1 MKMKKRKGRITSRRE
16 LHHLKK
22 IQKVKKV
29 TTALGTSLMVGTVG
43 LLMGNKDKVQADTT
57 VHVDKTNEAS
67 SSTSKVAQSSSQSST
82 QSSSVAAGSRVT
94 REVVYSSSSSSS
106 LNIEKNASS
115 QSENSSQSSSNVKS
129 SSASSVSNASS
140 LQNHE
145 PNKTVESSSTA
156 SSGASSSSSKSESSS
171 SQASV
176 KPEKQN
182 LAVQTGPSE
191 QDLQKQWAA
200 KISSYPENVQSFLN
214 TIGPVAQQVAQ
225 ENGIYASVMIAQA
238 ALESGW
244 GNSALSTQGH
254 NLFGVK
260 WNGTGN
266 YVTMPTQEYYGGQW
280 HTINA
285 KFQSYNSY
293 YDSLTGYAQLI
304 KNNFPNST
312 RANAATPQ
320 IAAANLKYG
329 VYGSYATDPNY
340 ANSLDRMIS
349 DYGLTRYDVYTG
361 TSSTNQN
368 QQNSNAANS
377 NQHESQIS
385 AGNGNQIPDTYTVK
399 AGDSLWGI
407 SQTYGTTVN
416 NLKQINNLSSNV
428 IYVGQVLKLK
438 QQSNSTSNQAPQ
450 STVDTYTVQSGDTL
464 WGIANTHDTTVN
476 NLKQINDLTSDTIYV
491 GQVLKLKQQ
500 SNSTSNQ
507 APQSTADTY
516 TVQSG
521 DTLWGIANTHDTT
534 VNDLK
539 QINDLTSDTIY
550 VGQVLKLKQQTNSTS
565 NQAPQSTIDTYTV
578 QSGDTLWRIAN
589 THDTTVNNLKQI
601 NDLTSDTIY
610 VGQVLKLK
618 QQSTT
623 QPESSQSSQSNSS
636 DFYTVKAGDSLWKIA
651 MGNDL
656 TVSHLKQMNNLTT
669 NTIYV
674 GQQLRIKEG
683 QANSQASQ
691 SNSQTNQSSQNA
703 GTYTVKA
710 GDTLWG
716 IANDHDTTVNALK
729 QNNHLNSDTIYVGQV
744 LSLGQATSTG
754 SHSQS
759 SASAQSSSST
769 NGTYT
774 VKAGDTLWSI
784 ANANDMTVAQLKQK
798 NDLSNDTIYV
808 GQTLN
813 VSSSKSASA
822 TSTASATYTVN
833 SGDSLWQIASANGT
847 TVNQLKALNNLSSD
861 LIYAGQQLKFR

>member
-1 MKMKKRKGRITSRRE
+1 MKKRKGRITSRRE

-67 SSTSKVAQSSSQSST
+67 SSTSKVTQSSSQSST
-82 QSSSVAAGSRVT
+82 LSSVQSSSVAAGLRVT

-129 SSASSVSNASS
+129 SSASSASVTNASS

-156 SSGASSSSSKSESSS
+156 SSVAGSSSSKSESSG
-171 SQASV
+171 SQSSV

-200 KISSYPENVQSFLN
+200 EISSYPENVQSFLN

-349 DYGLTRYDVYTG
+349 DYELTRYDVYTG

-438 QQSNSTSNQAPQ
+438 QQSNSTSNQTPQ
-450 STVDTYTVQSGDTL
+450 STTDTYTVQSGDTL

-500 SNSTSNQ
+500 S
-507 APQSTADTY
+507 
-516 TVQSG
+516 
-521 DTLWGIANTHDTT
+521 
-534 VNDLK
+534 
-539 QINDLTSDTIY
+539 
-550 VGQVLKLKQQTNSTS
+550 
-565 NQAPQSTIDTYTV
+565 
-578 QSGDTLWRIAN
+578 
-589 THDTTVNNLKQI
+589 
-601 NDLTSDTIY
+601 
-610 VGQVLKLK
+610 
-618 QQSTT
+618 TT
-623 QPESSQSSQSNSS
+623 QQESSQPSQSNSS

-674 GQQLRIKEG
+674 GQQLRIKEE
-683 QANSQASQ
+683 QTNSQASQ

-729 QNNHLNSDTIYVGQV
+729 QNNHLSSDTIYVGQV
-744 LSLGQATSTG
+744 LSLGQTASTG

-759 SASAQSSSST
+759 TASTQSSTSD
-769 NGTYT
+769 GTYT
-774 VKAGDTLWSI
+774 VKSGDTLWSI

-813 VSSSKSASA
+813 VSSTKSASA
-822 TSTASATYTVN
+822 TSTASATYTVK

-861 LIYAGQQLKFR
+861 LIYAGQQLKLR

>member
-1 MKMKKRKGRITSRRE
+1 MKMKKRKSRITSRRE

-82 QSSSVAAGSRVT
+82 SSSVQSSSVAAGLRVT

-129 SSASSVSNASS
+129 SSASSASVTNASS

-156 SSGASSSSSKSESSS
+156 SSVAGSSSSKSESSG
-171 SQASV
+171 SQSSV

-200 KISSYPENVQSFLN
+200 EISSYPENVQSFLN

-349 DYGLTRYDVYTG
+349 DYELTRYDVYTG

-438 QQSNSTSNQAPQ
+438 QQSNSTSNQTPQ
-450 STVDTYTVQSGDTL
+450 STTDTYTVQSGDTL

-491 GQVLKLKQQ
+491 GQVLKLKQ
-500 SNSTSNQ
+500 
-507 APQSTADTY
+507 
-516 TVQSG
+516 
-521 DTLWGIANTHDTT
+521 
-534 VNDLK
+534 
-539 QINDLTSDTIY
+539 
-550 VGQVLKLKQQTNSTS
+550 
-565 NQAPQSTIDTYTV
+565 
-578 QSGDTLWRIAN
+578 R
-589 THDTTVNNLKQI
+589 
-601 NDLTSDTIY
+601 
-610 VGQVLKLK
+610 
-618 QQSTT
+618 STT
-623 QPESSQSSQSNSS
+623 QQESSQPSQSNSS

-683 QANSQASQ
+683 QTNSQASQ

-729 QNNHLNSDTIYVGQV
+729 QNNHLSSDTIYVGQV
-744 LSLGQATSTG
+744 LSLGQTASTG

-759 SASAQSSSST
+759 TASTQSSTSD
-769 NGTYT
+769 GTYT
-774 VKAGDTLWSI
+774 VKSGDTLWSI

-813 VSSSKSASA
+813 VSSTKSASA
-822 TSTASATYTVN
+822 TSTASTMYTVK

-861 LIYAGQQLKFR
+861 LIYAGQQLKLR

>member
-1 MKMKKRKGRITSRRE
+1 MKKRKGRITSRRE
-16 LHHLKK
+16 LYHLKK
-22 IQKVKKV
+22 IQKVKKA

-43 LLMGNKDKVQADTT
+43 LLMGNRDKVQADTT
-57 VHVDKTNEAS
+57 VHVDKTNETS
-67 SSTSKVAQSSSQSST
+67 SSTSKVAQSSSQSATSSSV

-106 LNIEKNASS
+106 LNIAKNASS
-115 QSENSSQSSSNVKS
+115 QSESSGQSSSNVKS

-145 PNKTVESSSTA
+145 PGKTAESSSTA
-156 SSGASSSSSKSESSS
+156 SSVASSSSSKSESSS
-171 SQASV
+171 SQSSV

-200 KISSYPENVQSFLN
+200 EISSYPENVQSFLN

-244 GNSALSTQGH
+244 GNSALSTEGH

-320 IAAANLKYG
+320 IAAANLKNG

-450 STVDTYTVQSGDTL
+450 ST
-464 WGIANTHDTTVN
+464 
-476 NLKQINDLTSDTIYV
+476 
-491 GQVLKLKQQ
+491 
-500 SNSTSNQ
+500 
-507 APQSTADTY
+507 ADTY

-521 DTLWGIANTHDTT
+521 DTLWE
-534 VNDLK
+534 
-539 QINDLTSDTIY
+539 
-550 VGQVLKLKQQTNSTS
+550 
-565 NQAPQSTIDTYTV
+565 
-578 QSGDTLWRIAN
+578 IAN

-623 QPESSQSSQSNSS
+623 QQGSSQPSQSNSS

-656 TVSHLKQMNNLTT
+656 TVDHLKQMNNLTT

-683 QANSQASQ
+683 QTNSQPSQ

-744 LSLGQATSTG
+744 LSLGQATSTS

-759 SASAQSSSST
+759 SASAQSSSPT
-769 NGTYT
+769 NGTYM

-813 VSSSKSASA
+813 VSSAKSAST
-822 TSTASATYTVN
+822 TSTASATYTVK
-833 SGDSLWQIASANGT
+833 SGDSLWKIASANGT

-861 LIYAGQQLKFR
+861 LIYAGQQLKLR

>member
-16 LHHLKK
+16 LYHLKK
-22 IQKVKKV
+22 IQKVKKA

-57 VHVDKTNEAS
+57 VHVDKTNETS
-67 SSTSKVAQSSSQSST
+67 SSTSKVAQSSSQSATS
-82 QSSSVAAGSRVT
+82 SSVPSSVAAGSRVT
-94 REVVYSSSSSSS
+94 REVVYLSSSSSS

-115 QSENSSQSSSNVKS
+115 QSESSSQSSSNVKS
-129 SSASSVSNASS
+129 SSASSASVSNASS

-145 PNKTVESSSTA
+145 PGKTAESSSTA
-156 SSGASSSSSKSESSS
+156 SSVAGSSSSKVESSG
-171 SQASV
+171 SQSSV
-176 KPEKQN
+176 KSEKQN

-200 KISSYPENVQSFLN
+200 EISSYPENVQSFLN

-244 GNSALSTQGH
+244 GNSTLSTQGH

-450 STVDTYTVQSGDTL
+450 STADTYTVQSGDTL

-500 SNSTSNQ
+500 S
-507 APQSTADTY
+507 
-516 TVQSG
+516 
-521 DTLWGIANTHDTT
+521 
-534 VNDLK
+534 
-539 QINDLTSDTIY
+539 
-550 VGQVLKLKQQTNSTS
+550 
-565 NQAPQSTIDTYTV
+565 
-578 QSGDTLWRIAN
+578 
-589 THDTTVNNLKQI
+589 
-601 NDLTSDTIY
+601 
-610 VGQVLKLK
+610 
-618 QQSTT
+618 TT
-623 QPESSQSSQSNSS
+623 QQGSSQPSQSNSS

-656 TVSHLKQMNNLTT
+656 TVDHLKQMNNLTT

-683 QANSQASQ
+683 QTNSQPSQ
-691 SNSQTNQSSQNA
+691 SNSQTNQSSQNT

-744 LSLGQATSTG
+744 LSLGQATSTS

-759 SASAQSSSST
+759 SASAQSSSPT
-769 NGTYT
+769 NGTYM

-813 VSSSKSASA
+813 VSSAKSAST
-822 TSTASATYTVN
+822 TSTASATYTVK
-833 SGDSLWQIASANGT
+833 SGDSLWKIASANGT

-861 LIYAGQQLKFR
+861 LIYAGQQLKLR

>member
-1 MKMKKRKGRITSRRE
+1 MKKRKGRITSRRE
-16 LHHLKK
+16 LYHLKK

-82 QSSSVAAGSRVT
+82 SSSVQSSSVAAGLRVT

-129 SSASSVSNASS
+129 SSASSASVTNASS

-156 SSGASSSSSKSESSS
+156 SSVAGSSSSKSESSG
-171 SQASV
+171 SQSSV

-200 KISSYPENVQSFLN
+200 EISSYPENVQSFLN

-349 DYGLTRYDVYTG
+349 DYELTRYDVYTG

-399 AGDSLWGI
+399 AGDSLWEI

-438 QQSNSTSNQAPQ
+438 QQSNSTSNQTPQ
-450 STVDTYTVQSGDTL
+450 STTDTYTVQSGDTL

-491 GQVLKLKQQ
+491 GQVLKLKQ
-500 SNSTSNQ
+500 
-507 APQSTADTY
+507 
-516 TVQSG
+516 
-521 DTLWGIANTHDTT
+521 
-534 VNDLK
+534 
-539 QINDLTSDTIY
+539 
-550 VGQVLKLKQQTNSTS
+550 
-565 NQAPQSTIDTYTV
+565 
-578 QSGDTLWRIAN
+578 R
-589 THDTTVNNLKQI
+589 
-601 NDLTSDTIY
+601 
-610 VGQVLKLK
+610 
-618 QQSTT
+618 STT
-623 QPESSQSSQSNSS
+623 QQESSQPSQSNSS

-683 QANSQASQ
+683 QTNSQASQ

-729 QNNHLNSDTIYVGQV
+729 QNNHLSSDTIYVGQV
-744 LSLGQATSTG
+744 LSLGQTASTG

-759 SASAQSSSST
+759 TASTQSSTSD
-769 NGTYT
+769 GTYT
-774 VKAGDTLWSI
+774 VKSGDTLWSI

-813 VSSSKSASA
+813 VSSTKSASA
-822 TSTASATYTVN
+822 TSTASTTYTVK

-861 LIYAGQQLKFR
+861 LIYAGQQLKLR

>member
-1 MKMKKRKGRITSRRE
+1 MKKRKGRITSRRE
-16 LHHLKK
+16 LYHLKK
-22 IQKVKKV
+22 IQKVKKA

-43 LLMGNKDKVQADTT
+43 LLMGNRDRVQADTT
-57 VHVDKTNEAS
+57 VHVDKTNETS
-67 SSTSKVAQSSSQSST
+67 SSTSKVAQSSSQSATSSSV

-106 LNIEKNASS
+106 LNIAKNASS
-115 QSENSSQSSSNVKS
+115 QSESSGQSSSNVKS

-145 PNKTVESSSTA
+145 PGKTAESSSTA
-156 SSGASSSSSKSESSS
+156 SSVASSSSSKSESSS
-171 SQASV
+171 SQSSV

-200 KISSYPENVQSFLN
+200 EISSYPENVQSFLN

-244 GNSALSTQGH
+244 GNSALSTEGH

-320 IAAANLKYG
+320 IAAANLKNG

-450 STVDTYTVQSGDTL
+450 STADTYTVQSGDTL

-500 SNSTSNQ
+500 SMT
-507 APQSTADTY
+507 
-516 TVQSG
+516 
-521 DTLWGIANTHDTT
+521 
-534 VNDLK
+534 
-539 QINDLTSDTIY
+539 
-550 VGQVLKLKQQTNSTS
+550 QQ
-565 NQAPQSTIDTYTV
+565 
-578 QSGDTLWRIAN
+578 G
-589 THDTTVNNLKQI
+589 
-601 NDLTSDTIY
+601 
-610 VGQVLKLK
+610 
-618 QQSTT
+618 
-623 QPESSQSSQSNSS
+623 SSQPSQANSS

-656 TVSHLKQMNNLTT
+656 TVDHLKQMNNLTT

-683 QANSQASQ
+683 QTNSQPSQ
-691 SNSQTNQSSQNA
+691 SNSQTNQSSQNT

-744 LSLGQATSTG
+744 LSLGQATSTS

-759 SASAQSSSST
+759 SASAQSSSPT
-769 NGTYT
+769 NGTYM

-813 VSSSKSASA
+813 VSSAKSAST
-822 TSTASATYTVN
+822 TSTASATYTVK
-833 SGDSLWQIASANGT
+833 SGDSLWKIASANGT

-861 LIYAGQQLKFR
+861 LIYAGQQLKLR

>member
-1 MKMKKRKGRITSRRE
+1 MKKRKGRITSRRE
-16 LHHLKK
+16 LYHLKK

-82 QSSSVAAGSRVT
+82 SSSVQSSSVAAGLRVT

-129 SSASSVSNASS
+129 SSASSASVTNASS

-145 PNKTVESSSTA
+145 PNKTVESSSIA
-156 SSGASSSSSKSESSS
+156 SSVAGSSSSKSESSG
-171 SQASV
+171 SQSSV

-200 KISSYPENVQSFLN
+200 EISSYPENVQSFLN

-349 DYGLTRYDVYTG
+349 DYELTRYDVYTG

-438 QQSNSTSNQAPQ
+438 QQSNSTSNQTPQ
-450 STVDTYTVQSGDTL
+450 LTTDTYTVQSGDTL

-507 APQSTADTY
+507 TPQLTTDTY

-521 DTLWGIANTHDTT
+521 DTLWG
-534 VNDLK
+534 
-539 QINDLTSDTIY
+539 
-550 VGQVLKLKQQTNSTS
+550 
-565 NQAPQSTIDTYTV
+565 
-578 QSGDTLWRIAN
+578 IAN

-623 QPESSQSSQSNSS
+623 QQESSQPSQSNSS

-674 GQQLRIKEG
+674 GQQLRIKEE
-683 QANSQASQ
+683 QTNSQASQ

-729 QNNHLNSDTIYVGQV
+729 QNNHLSSDTIYVGQV
-744 LSLGQATSTG
+744 LSLGQTASTG

-759 SASAQSSSST
+759 TASTQSSTSD
-769 NGTYT
+769 GTYT
-774 VKAGDTLWSI
+774 VKSGDTLWSI

-813 VSSSKSASA
+813 VSSTKSASA
-822 TSTASATYTVN
+822 TSTASTTYTVK

-861 LIYAGQQLKFR
+861 LIYAGQQLKLR

>member
-1 MKMKKRKGRITSRRE
+1 MKKRRDRISSRRE

-22 IQKVKKV
+22 IQKVKKA

-43 LLMGNKDKVQADTT
+43 LLMGNKNKVQADTT
-57 VHVDKTNEAS
+57 VHVDKTSETSLN
-67 SSTSKVAQSSSQSST
+67 TSKVAQSSSQSST
-82 QSSSVAAGSRVT
+82 SSSVRSSSVAAGSQIT
-94 REVVYSSSSSSS
+94 REVVYSSSSSTG
-106 LNIEKNASS
+106 LNVEKNASS
-115 QSENSSQSSSNVKS
+115 QSESSSQSSLNVKN
-129 SSASSVSNASS
+129 SSASSMSNASS
-140 LQNHE
+140 LQQGQS
-145 PNKTVESSSTA
+145 KTAESSSTA
-156 SSGASSSSSKSESSS
+156 SSVESFSSSKVESSN
-171 SQASV
+171 SQTSV
-176 KPEKQN
+176 KSEKQN
-182 LAVQTGPSE
+182 LAVQTGTSE

-200 KISSYPENVQSFLN
+200 EISSYPENVQSFLN

-266 YVTMPTQEYYGGQW
+266 YITMPTQEYYGGQW

-293 YDSLTGYAQLI
+293 YDSLTSYAQLI

-320 IAAANLKYG
+320 IAAANLKNG

-349 DYGLTRYDVYTG
+349 DYGLTRYDVYMG

-377 NQHESQIS
+377 SQHESQIS

-438 QQSNSTSNQAPQ
+438 QQSASSSNQTSA
-450 STVDTYTVQSGDTL
+450 SSADTYTVQSGDTL

-491 GQVLKLKQQ
+491 GQVLKL
-500 SNSTSNQ
+500 T
-507 APQSTADTY
+507 
-516 TVQSG
+516 
-521 DTLWGIANTHDTT
+521 
-534 VNDLK
+534 
-539 QINDLTSDTIY
+539 
-550 VGQVLKLKQQTNSTS
+550 
-565 NQAPQSTIDTYTV
+565 
-578 QSGDTLWRIAN
+578 
-589 THDTTVNNLKQI
+589 
-601 NDLTSDTIY
+601 
-610 VGQVLKLK
+610 

-623 QPESSQSSQSNSS
+623 QQASSKPSQSNSS

-656 TVSHLKQMNNLTT
+656 TVDHLKQMNNLTT

-683 QANSQASQ
+683 QINSQPSQ
-691 SNSQTNQSSQNA
+691 SNSQANQSNQNV

-716 IANDHDTTVNALK
+716 IANDHDTTVSALK
-729 QNNHLNSDTIYVGQV
+729 QNNHLSSDTIYVGQV
-744 LSLGQATSTG
+744 LSLGQASSTS

-759 SASAQSSSST
+759 TASTQLST
-769 NGTYT
+769 SDGTYT
-774 VKAGDTLWSI
+774 VKSGDTLWSI

-808 GQTLN
+808 GQTLK
-813 VSSSKSASA
+813 VSSAKS
-822 TSTASATYTVN
+822 TSTTSTVSATYTVK
-833 SGDSLWQIASANGT
+833 SDDSLWKIASANGT
-847 TVNQLKALNNLSSD
+847 TVNQLKSLNNLSSD
-861 LIYAGQQLKFR
+861 LIYAGQQLKLR

>member
-1 MKMKKRKGRITSRRE
+1 MKKRKGRITSRRE
-16 LHHLKK
+16 LYHLKK
-22 IQKVKKV
+22 IQKVKKA

-57 VHVDKTNEAS
+57 VHVDKTNETS
-67 SSTSKVAQSSSQSST
+67 SSTSKVAQSSSQSATSSSV

-106 LNIEKNASS
+106 LNIAKNASS
-115 QSENSSQSSSNVKS
+115 QSESSGQSSSNVKN

-145 PNKTVESSSTA
+145 PGKTAESSSTA
-156 SSGASSSSSKSESSS
+156 SSVASSSSSKSESSG
-171 SQASV
+171 SQSSV

-200 KISSYPENVQSFLN
+200 EISSYPENVQSFLN

-244 GNSALSTQGH
+244 GNSALSTEGH

-320 IAAANLKYG
+320 IAAANLKNG

-450 STVDTYTVQSGDTL
+450 STADTYTVQSGDTL

-500 SNSTSNQ
+500 TNSTSNQ
-507 APQSTADTY
+507 APQSTVDTY

-521 DTLWGIANTHDTT
+521 DTLWG
-534 VNDLK
+534 
-539 QINDLTSDTIY
+539 
-550 VGQVLKLKQQTNSTS
+550 
-565 NQAPQSTIDTYTV
+565 
-578 QSGDTLWRIAN
+578 IAN

-683 QANSQASQ
+683 QTNSQASQ

-744 LSLGQATSTG
+744 LSLGQAASTG

-759 SASAQSSSST
+759 NASAPSSST

-813 VSSSKSASA
+813 VSSTKSASA
-822 TSTASATYTVN
+822 TSTASATYTVK

-861 LIYAGQQLKFR
+861 LIYAGQQLKLR

>member
-1 MKMKKRKGRITSRRE
+1 MKKRKGRITSRRE
-16 LHHLKK
+16 LYHLKK

-82 QSSSVAAGSRVT
+82 SSSVQSSSVAAGLRVT

-129 SSASSVSNASS
+129 SSASSASVTNASS

-156 SSGASSSSSKSESSS
+156 SSVAGSSSSKSESSG
-171 SQASV
+171 SQSSV

-200 KISSYPENVQSFLN
+200 EISSYPENVQSFLN

-349 DYGLTRYDVYTG
+349 DYELTRYDVYTG

-438 QQSNSTSNQAPQ
+438 QQSNSTSNQTPQ
-450 STVDTYTVQSGDTL
+450 STTDTYTVQSGDTL

-507 APQSTADTY
+507 TPQSTTDTY

-521 DTLWGIANTHDTT
+521 DTLWG
-534 VNDLK
+534 
-539 QINDLTSDTIY
+539 
-550 VGQVLKLKQQTNSTS
+550 
-565 NQAPQSTIDTYTV
+565 
-578 QSGDTLWRIAN
+578 IAN

-618 QQSTT
+618 QRSTT
-623 QPESSQSSQSNSS
+623 QQESSQPSQSNSS

-683 QANSQASQ
+683 QTNSQASQ

-729 QNNHLNSDTIYVGQV
+729 QNNHLSSDTIYVGQV
-744 LSLGQATSTG
+744 LSLGQTASTG

-759 SASAQSSSST
+759 TASTQSPTS

-774 VKAGDTLWSI
+774 VKSGDTLWSI

-813 VSSSKSASA
+813 VSSTKSASA
-822 TSTASATYTVN
+822 TSTASTTYTVK

-861 LIYAGQQLKFR
+861 LIYAGQQLKLR

>member
-16 LHHLKK
+16 LYHLKK

-82 QSSSVAAGSRVT
+82 SSSVQSSSVAAGLRVT

-129 SSASSVSNASS
+129 SSASSASVTNASS

-156 SSGASSSSSKSESSS
+156 SSVAGSSSSKSESSG
-171 SQASV
+171 SQSSV

-200 KISSYPENVQSFLN
+200 EISSYPENVQSFLN

-349 DYGLTRYDVYTG
+349 DYELTRYDVYTG

-399 AGDSLWGI
+399 AGDSLWEI

-438 QQSNSTSNQAPQ
+438 QQSNSTSNQTPQ
-450 STVDTYTVQSGDTL
+450 STTDTYTVQSGDTL

-507 APQSTADTY
+507 TPQSTTDTY

-521 DTLWGIANTHDTT
+521 DTLWG
-534 VNDLK
+534 
-539 QINDLTSDTIY
+539 
-550 VGQVLKLKQQTNSTS
+550 
-565 NQAPQSTIDTYTV
+565 
-578 QSGDTLWRIAN
+578 IAN

-618 QQSTT
+618 QRSTT
-623 QPESSQSSQSNSS
+623 QQESSQPSQSNSS

-683 QANSQASQ
+683 QTNSQASQ

-729 QNNHLNSDTIYVGQV
+729 QNNHLSSDTIYVGQV
-744 LSLGQATSTG
+744 LSLGQTASTG

-759 SASAQSSSST
+759 TASTQSSTSD
-769 NGTYT
+769 GTYT
-774 VKAGDTLWSI
+774 VKSGDTLWSI

-813 VSSSKSASA
+813 VSSTKSASA
-822 TSTASATYTVN
+822 TSTASTTYTVK

-861 LIYAGQQLKFR
+861 LIYAGQQLKLR

>member
-1 MKMKKRKGRITSRRE
+1 MKKRKGRITSRRE
-16 LHHLKK
+16 LYHLKK
-22 IQKVKKV
+22 IQKVKKA

-57 VHVDKTNEAS
+57 VHVDKTNEMS
-67 SSTSKVAQSSSQSST
+67 SSTSKVAQSSSQSATSSSV

-106 LNIEKNASS
+106 LNMEKNASS
-115 QSENSSQSSSNVKS
+115 QSESSSQSSSNVKS
-129 SSASSVSNASS
+129 SSASSASVSDASS
-140 LQNHE
+140 LQSHE
-145 PNKTVESSSTA
+145 PSKTVESSSTA
-156 SSGASSSSSKSESSS
+156 SSSSSKSESSG
-171 SQASV
+171 SQSSV
-176 KPEKQN
+176 KTEKQN

-191 QDLQKQWAA
+191 QDLQNQWAA
-200 KISSYPENVQSFLN
+200 EISSYPENVQSFLN

-320 IAAANLKYG
+320 IAAANLKNG

-438 QQSNSTSNQAPQ
+438 QQSDSTSNQAPQ
-450 STVDTYTVQSGDTL
+450 STTDTYTVQSGDTLRGIANTHDTTVNNLKQINDLTSDTIYVGQVLKLKQQTNSTSNQASQSTADTYTVQSGDTL

-500 SNSTSNQ
+500 S
-507 APQSTADTY
+507 
-516 TVQSG
+516 
-521 DTLWGIANTHDTT
+521 
-534 VNDLK
+534 
-539 QINDLTSDTIY
+539 
-550 VGQVLKLKQQTNSTS
+550 
-565 NQAPQSTIDTYTV
+565 
-578 QSGDTLWRIAN
+578 
-589 THDTTVNNLKQI
+589 
-601 NDLTSDTIY
+601 
-610 VGQVLKLK
+610 
-618 QQSTT
+618 TT
-623 QPESSQSSQSNSS
+623 QQESSQPSQSNSS

-683 QANSQASQ
+683 QTNSQASQ

-744 LSLGQATSTG
+744 LSLGQAASTG

-759 SASAQSSSST
+759 NASAPSSST

-813 VSSSKSASA
+813 VSSIKSASA
-822 TSTASATYTVN
+822 TSTASATYTVK

-861 LIYAGQQLKFR
+861 LIYAGQQLKLR

>member
-1 MKMKKRKGRITSRRE
+1 MKKRRDRISSRRE

-22 IQKVKKV
+22 IQKVKKA

-57 VHVDKTNEAS
+57 VHVDKTSEKS
-67 SSTSKVAQSSSQSST
+67 SNTSKVTQSSSQSST
-82 QSSSVAAGSRVT
+82 SSSVQSSSVAAGSQIT
-94 REVVYSSSSSSS
+94 REVVYSSSSRTS
-106 LNIEKNASS
+106 LNVEKTASS
-115 QSENSSQSSSNVKS
+115 QNESSSQSSLNVKS
-129 SSASSVSNASS
+129 SSASSMSNASS
-140 LQNHE
+140 LQQGQS
-145 PNKTVESSSTA
+145 KTTENSSTV
-156 SSGASSSSSKSESSS
+156 SSGASSSSSKVESSS

-176 KPEKQN
+176 KSEKQN

-200 KISSYPENVQSFLN
+200 ENSSYPENVQSFLN

-244 GNSALSTQGH
+244 GNSALSTEGH

-293 YDSLTGYAQLI
+293 YDSLTSYAQLI

-320 IAAANLKYG
+320 IAAANLKNG
-329 VYGSYATDPNY
+329 IYGSYATDPNY

-377 NQHESQIS
+377 SQHESQIS

-438 QQSNSTSNQAPQ
+438 QQSNSTSNQTTQ
-450 STVDTYTVQSGDTL
+450 STADTYTVQSGDTL
-464 WGIANTHDTTVN
+464 WGIANTQDTTVN

-491 GQVLKLKQQ
+491 GQVLKL
-500 SNSTSNQ
+500 T
-507 APQSTADTY
+507 
-516 TVQSG
+516 
-521 DTLWGIANTHDTT
+521 
-534 VNDLK
+534 
-539 QINDLTSDTIY
+539 
-550 VGQVLKLKQQTNSTS
+550 
-565 NQAPQSTIDTYTV
+565 
-578 QSGDTLWRIAN
+578 
-589 THDTTVNNLKQI
+589 
-601 NDLTSDTIY
+601 
-610 VGQVLKLK
+610 

-623 QPESSQSSQSNSS
+623 QQASSQPSQSNSS

-656 TVSHLKQMNNLTT
+656 TVDHLKQMNNLTT

-683 QANSQASQ
+683 QTDSQPSQ
-691 SNSQTNQSSQNA
+691 SNSQTNQSSQNT

-729 QNNHLNSDTIYVGQV
+729 QNNHLTSDTIYVGQV
-744 LSLGQATSTG
+744 LSLGQTSSAS

-759 SASAQSSSST
+759 SASAQSSSS

-774 VKAGDTLWSI
+774 VKSGDTLWSI

-808 GQTLN
+808 GQKLN
-813 VSSSKSASA
+813 VSSAKSTSA
-822 TSTASATYTVN
+822 TSTALATYTVK
-833 SGDSLWQIASANGT
+833 SGDSLWKIASANGT
-847 TVNQLKALNNLSSD
+847 TVNQLKSLNNLSSD
-861 LIYAGQQLKFR
+861 LIYAGQQLKLR

>member
-1 MKMKKRKGRITSRRE
+1 MKKRKGRITSRRE
-16 LHHLKK
+16 LYHLKK

-82 QSSSVAAGSRVT
+82 SSSVQSSSVAAGLRVT

-129 SSASSVSNASS
+129 SSASSASVTNASS

-156 SSGASSSSSKSESSS
+156 SSVAGSSSSKSESSG
-171 SQASV
+171 SQSSV

-200 KISSYPENVQSFLN
+200 EISSYPENVQSFLN

-349 DYGLTRYDVYTG
+349 DYELTRYDVYTG

-438 QQSNSTSNQAPQ
+438 QQSNSTSNQTPQ
-450 STVDTYTVQSGDTL
+450 STTDTYTVQSGDTL

-507 APQSTADTY
+507 TPQSTTDTY

-521 DTLWGIANTHDTT
+521 DTLWE
-534 VNDLK
+534 
-539 QINDLTSDTIY
+539 
-550 VGQVLKLKQQTNSTS
+550 
-565 NQAPQSTIDTYTV
+565 
-578 QSGDTLWRIAN
+578 IAN

-618 QQSTT
+618 QRSTT
-623 QPESSQSSQSNSS
+623 QQESSQPSQSNSS

-683 QANSQASQ
+683 QTNSQASQ

-729 QNNHLNSDTIYVGQV
+729 QNNHLSSDTIYVGQV
-744 LSLGQATSTG
+744 LSLGQTASTG

-759 SASAQSSSST
+759 TASTQSSTSD
-769 NGTYT
+769 GTYT
-774 VKAGDTLWSI
+774 VKSGDTLWSI

-813 VSSSKSASA
+813 VSSTKSASA
-822 TSTASATYTVN
+822 TSTASTTYTVK

-861 LIYAGQQLKFR
+861 LIYAGQQLKLR

>member
-16 LHHLKK
+16 LYHLKK
-22 IQKVKKV
+22 IQKVKKA

-43 LLMGNKDKVQADTT
+43 LLMGNRDRVQADTT
-57 VHVDKTNEAS
+57 VHVDKTNETS
-67 SSTSKVAQSSSQSST
+67 SSTSKVAQSSSQSATSSSV

-106 LNIEKNASS
+106 LNIAKNASS
-115 QSENSSQSSSNVKS
+115 QSESSGQSSSNVKS

-145 PNKTVESSSTA
+145 PGKTAESSSTA
-156 SSGASSSSSKSESSS
+156 SSVASSSSSKSESSS
-171 SQASV
+171 SQSSV

-200 KISSYPENVQSFLN
+200 EISSYPENVQSFLN

-244 GNSALSTQGH
+244 GNSALSTEGH

-320 IAAANLKYG
+320 IAAANLKNG

-450 STVDTYTVQSGDTL
+450 STADTYTVQSGDTL

-500 SNSTSNQ
+500 SMT
-507 APQSTADTY
+507 
-516 TVQSG
+516 
-521 DTLWGIANTHDTT
+521 
-534 VNDLK
+534 
-539 QINDLTSDTIY
+539 
-550 VGQVLKLKQQTNSTS
+550 QQ
-565 NQAPQSTIDTYTV
+565 
-578 QSGDTLWRIAN
+578 G
-589 THDTTVNNLKQI
+589 
-601 NDLTSDTIY
+601 
-610 VGQVLKLK
+610 
-618 QQSTT
+618 
-623 QPESSQSSQSNSS
+623 SSQPSQSNSS

-656 TVSHLKQMNNLTT
+656 TVDHLKQMNNLTT

-683 QANSQASQ
+683 QTNSQPSQ
-691 SNSQTNQSSQNA
+691 SNSQTNQSSQNT

-744 LSLGQATSTG
+744 LSLGQATSTS

-759 SASAQSSSST
+759 SASAQSSSPT
-769 NGTYT
+769 NGTYM

-813 VSSSKSASA
+813 VSSAKSAST
-822 TSTASATYTVN
+822 TSTASATYTVK
-833 SGDSLWQIASANGT
+833 SGDSLWKIASANVT

-861 LIYAGQQLKFR
+861 LIYAGQQLKLR

>member
-1 MKMKKRKGRITSRRE
+1 MKKRKGRITSRRE
-16 LHHLKK
+16 LYHLKK
-22 IQKVKKV
+22 IQKVKKA

-43 LLMGNKDKVQADTT
+43 LLMGNRDRVQADTT
-57 VHVDKTNEAS
+57 VHVDKTNETS
-67 SSTSKVAQSSSQSST
+67 SSTSKVAQSSSQSATSSSV

-106 LNIEKNASS
+106 LNIAKNASS
-115 QSENSSQSSSNVKS
+115 QSESSGQSSSNVKS

-145 PNKTVESSSTA
+145 PGKTAESSSTA
-156 SSGASSSSSKSESSS
+156 SSVASSSSSKSESSS
-171 SQASV
+171 SQSSV

-200 KISSYPENVQSFLN
+200 EISSYPENVQSFLN

-244 GNSALSTQGH
+244 GNSALSTEGH

-320 IAAANLKYG
+320 IAAANLKNG

-450 STVDTYTVQSGDTL
+450 STADTYTVQSGDTL

-500 SNSTSNQ
+500 SMT
-507 APQSTADTY
+507 
-516 TVQSG
+516 
-521 DTLWGIANTHDTT
+521 
-534 VNDLK
+534 
-539 QINDLTSDTIY
+539 
-550 VGQVLKLKQQTNSTS
+550 QQ
-565 NQAPQSTIDTYTV
+565 
-578 QSGDTLWRIAN
+578 G
-589 THDTTVNNLKQI
+589 
-601 NDLTSDTIY
+601 
-610 VGQVLKLK
+610 
-618 QQSTT
+618 
-623 QPESSQSSQSNSS
+623 SSQPSQSNSS

-656 TVSHLKQMNNLTT
+656 TVDHLKQMNNLTT

-683 QANSQASQ
+683 QTNSQPSQ
-691 SNSQTNQSSQNA
+691 SNSQTNQSSQNT

-744 LSLGQATSTG
+744 LSLGQATSTS

-759 SASAQSSSST
+759 SASAQSSSPT
-769 NGTYT
+769 NGTYM

-813 VSSSKSASA
+813 VSSAKSAST
-822 TSTASATYTVN
+822 TSTASATYTVK
-833 SGDSLWQIASANGT
+833 SGDSLWKIASANVT

-861 LIYAGQQLKFR
+861 LIYAGQQLKLR

>member
-43 LLMGNKDKVQADTT
+43 LLMENKDKVQADTT

-82 QSSSVAAGSRVT
+82 LSSVQSSSVAAGLRVT

-129 SSASSVSNASS
+129 SSASSASVTNASS

-156 SSGASSSSSKSESSS
+156 SSVAGSSSSKSESSG
-171 SQASV
+171 SQSSV

-200 KISSYPENVQSFLN
+200 EISSYPENVQSFLN

-266 YVTMPTQEYYGGQW
+266 YVTMPTQEYYGSQW

-349 DYGLTRYDVYTG
+349 DYELTRYDVYTG

-438 QQSNSTSNQAPQ
+438 QQSNSTSNQTPQ
-450 STVDTYTVQSGDTL
+450 LTTDTYTVQSGDTL

-507 APQSTADTY
+507 TPQSTTDTY

-521 DTLWGIANTHDTT
+521 DTLWG
-534 VNDLK
+534 
-539 QINDLTSDTIY
+539 
-550 VGQVLKLKQQTNSTS
+550 
-565 NQAPQSTIDTYTV
+565 
-578 QSGDTLWRIAN
+578 IAN

-618 QQSTT
+618 QRSTT
-623 QPESSQSSQSNSS
+623 QQESSQPSQSNSS

-674 GQQLRIKEG
+674 GQQLRIKEE
-683 QANSQASQ
+683 QTNSQASQ

-729 QNNHLNSDTIYVGQV
+729 QNNHLSSDTIYVGQV
-744 LSLGQATSTG
+744 LSLGQTASTG

-759 SASAQSSSST
+759 TASTQSSTSD
-769 NGTYT
+769 GTYT
-774 VKAGDTLWSI
+774 VKSGDTLWSI

-813 VSSSKSASA
+813 VSSTKSASA
-822 TSTASATYTVN
+822 TSTASTTYTVK

-861 LIYAGQQLKFR
+861 LIYAGQQLKLR

>member
-1 MKMKKRKGRITSRRE
+1 MKMKKRKDRITSRRE

-22 IQKVKKV
+22 IQKVKKA

-43 LLMGNKDKVQADTT
+43 LLMGNKNKVQADTT
-57 VHVDKTNEAS
+57 VHVNKTNETS
-67 SSTSKVAQSSSQSST
+67 SSTSKVTQSSSQSATSSSV

-94 REVVYSSSSSSS
+94 QEVVYSSSSSSN
-106 LNIEKNASS
+106 LNVEKNTSS
-115 QSENSSQSSSNVKS
+115 QNESSSQSSSNIKS
-129 SSASSVSNASS
+129 SSTSSVADSSS
-140 LQNHE
+140 LQTHE
-145 PNKTVESSSTA
+145 QNKMVEGSST
-156 SSGASSSSSKSESSS
+156 ASSSSSKSESSS
-171 SQASV
+171 SQSSV

-200 KISSYPENVQSFLN
+200 EISSYPGNVQSFLN

-450 STVDTYTVQSGDTL
+450 TTADTYTVQADDTL

-507 APQSTADTY
+507 TPQTTADTY
-516 TVQSG
+516 TVQAG
-521 DTLWGIANTHDTT
+521 DTLWG
-534 VNDLK
+534 
-539 QINDLTSDTIY
+539 
-550 VGQVLKLKQQTNSTS
+550 
-565 NQAPQSTIDTYTV
+565 
-578 QSGDTLWRIAN
+578 IAN

-623 QPESSQSSQSNSS
+623 QQESSQPSQSNSS

-683 QANSQASQ
+683 QTNSQASQ

-744 LSLGQATSTG
+744 LSLGQAASTG
-754 SHSQS
+754 SHSQL
-759 SASAQSSSST
+759 SASVQSSSST

-798 NDLSNDTIYV
+798 NDLRNDTIYV

-813 VSSSKSASA
+813 VSSTKSASA
-822 TSTASATYTVN
+822 TSTASATYTVK

-861 LIYAGQQLKFR
+861 LIYAGQQLKLR

>member
-82 QSSSVAAGSRVT
+82 LSSVQSSSVAAGLRVT

-129 SSASSVSNASS
+129 SSASSASVTNASS

-156 SSGASSSSSKSESSS
+156 SSVASSSSSKSESSG
-171 SQASV
+171 SQSSV

-200 KISSYPENVQSFLN
+200 EISSYPENVQSFLN

-349 DYGLTRYDVYTG
+349 DYELTRYDVYTG

-368 QQNSNAANS
+368 QQNSNASNS

-450 STVDTYTVQSGDTL
+450 STADTYTVQSGDTL

-476 NLKQINDLTSDTIYV
+476 N
-491 GQVLKLKQQ
+491 
-500 SNSTSNQ
+500 
-507 APQSTADTY
+507 
-516 TVQSG
+516 
-521 DTLWGIANTHDTT
+521 
-534 VNDLK
+534 LK

-578 QSGDTLWRIAN
+578 QSGDTLWGIAN

-618 QQSTT
+618 QRSTT
-623 QPESSQSSQSNSS
+623 QQESSQPSQSNSS

-674 GQQLRIKEG
+674 GQQLRIKEE
-683 QANSQASQ
+683 QTNSQASQ

-729 QNNHLNSDTIYVGQV
+729 QNNHLSSDTIYVGQV
-744 LSLGQATSTG
+744 LSLGQTASTG

-759 SASAQSSSST
+759 TASTQSPTS

-774 VKAGDTLWSI
+774 VKSGDTLWSI

-813 VSSSKSASA
+813 VSSTKSASA
-822 TSTASATYTVN
+822 TSTASATYTVK

-861 LIYAGQQLKFR
+861 LIYAGQQLKLR

>member
-67 SSTSKVAQSSSQSST
+67 SSTSKVTQSSSQSST
-82 QSSSVAAGSRVT
+82 SSSVQSSSVAAGLRVT

-106 LNIEKNASS
+106 LNIEKNVSS

-129 SSASSVSNASS
+129 SSASSASVTNASS

-156 SSGASSSSSKSESSS
+156 SSVAGSSSSKSESSG
-171 SQASV
+171 SQSSV

-200 KISSYPENVQSFLN
+200 EISSYPENVQSFLN

-349 DYGLTRYDVYTG
+349 DYELTRYDVYTG

-438 QQSNSTSNQAPQ
+438 QQSNSTSNQTPQ
-450 STVDTYTVQSGDTL
+450 STTDTYTVQSGDTL

-500 SNSTSNQ
+500 S
-507 APQSTADTY
+507 
-516 TVQSG
+516 
-521 DTLWGIANTHDTT
+521 
-534 VNDLK
+534 
-539 QINDLTSDTIY
+539 
-550 VGQVLKLKQQTNSTS
+550 
-565 NQAPQSTIDTYTV
+565 
-578 QSGDTLWRIAN
+578 
-589 THDTTVNNLKQI
+589 
-601 NDLTSDTIY
+601 
-610 VGQVLKLK
+610 
-618 QQSTT
+618 TT
-623 QPESSQSSQSNSS
+623 QQESSQPSQSNSS

-674 GQQLRIKEG
+674 GQQLRIKEE
-683 QANSQASQ
+683 QTNSQASQ

-729 QNNHLNSDTIYVGQV
+729 QNNHLSSDTIYVGQV
-744 LSLGQATSTG
+744 LSLGQTASTG

-759 SASAQSSSST
+759 TASTQSSTSD
-769 NGTYT
+769 GTYT
-774 VKAGDTLWSI
+774 VKSGDTLWSI

-813 VSSSKSASA
+813 VSSTKSASA
-822 TSTASATYTVN
+822 TSTASTTYTVK

-861 LIYAGQQLKFR
+861 LIYAGQQLKLR

>member
-16 LHHLKK
+16 LYHLKK
-22 IQKVKKV
+22 IQKVKKA

-43 LLMGNKDKVQADTT
+43 LLMGNRDKVQADTT
-57 VHVDKTNEAS
+57 VHVDKTNETS
-67 SSTSKVAQSSSQSST
+67 SSTSKVAQSSSQSATSSSV

-106 LNIEKNASS
+106 LNIAKNASS
-115 QSENSSQSSSNVKS
+115 QSESSGQSSSNVKS
-129 SSASSVSNASS
+129 SSASSVLNASS

-145 PNKTVESSSTA
+145 PGKTAESSSTA
-156 SSGASSSSSKSESSS
+156 SSVASSSSSKSESSS
-171 SQASV
+171 SQSSV

-200 KISSYPENVQSFLN
+200 EISSYPENVQSFLN

-244 GNSALSTQGH
+244 GNSALSTEGH

-320 IAAANLKYG
+320 IAAANLKNG

-450 STVDTYTVQSGDTL
+450 STADTYTVQSGDTL

-500 SNSTSNQ
+500 S
-507 APQSTADTY
+507 
-516 TVQSG
+516 
-521 DTLWGIANTHDTT
+521 
-534 VNDLK
+534 
-539 QINDLTSDTIY
+539 
-550 VGQVLKLKQQTNSTS
+550 
-565 NQAPQSTIDTYTV
+565 
-578 QSGDTLWRIAN
+578 
-589 THDTTVNNLKQI
+589 
-601 NDLTSDTIY
+601 
-610 VGQVLKLK
+610 
-618 QQSTT
+618 TT
-623 QPESSQSSQSNSS
+623 QQGSSQPSQANSS

-656 TVSHLKQMNNLTT
+656 TVDHLKQMNNLTT

-683 QANSQASQ
+683 QTNSQPSQ
-691 SNSQTNQSSQNA
+691 SNSQTNQSSQNT

-744 LSLGQATSTG
+744 LSLGQATSTS

-759 SASAQSSSST
+759 SASAQSSSPT
-769 NGTYT
+769 NGTYM

-813 VSSSKSASA
+813 VSSAKSTSA
-822 TSTASATYTVN
+822 TSTPSATYTVK
-833 SGDSLWQIASANGT
+833 SGDSLWKIASANGT
-847 TVNQLKALNNLSSD
+847 TVNQLKSLNNLSSD
-861 LIYAGQQLKFR
+861 LIYAGQQLKLR

>member
-1 MKMKKRKGRITSRRE
+1 
-16 LHHLKK
+16 
-22 IQKVKKV
+22 
-29 TTALGTSLMVGTVG
+29 MVGTVG

-82 QSSSVAAGSRVT
+82 SSSVQSSSVAAGLRVT

-129 SSASSVSNASS
+129 SSASSASVTNASS

-156 SSGASSSSSKSESSS
+156 SSVAGSSSSKSESSG
-171 SQASV
+171 SQSSV

-200 KISSYPENVQSFLN
+200 EISSYPENVQSFLN

-293 YDSLTGYAQLI
+293 YDSLTGYAKLI

-312 RANAATPQ
+312 GANAATPQ

-349 DYGLTRYDVYTG
+349 DYELTRYDVYTG

-438 QQSNSTSNQAPQ
+438 QQSNSTSNQTPQ
-450 STVDTYTVQSGDTL
+450 STTDTYTVQSGDTL

-491 GQVLKLKQQ
+491 GQVLKLKQ
-500 SNSTSNQ
+500 
-507 APQSTADTY
+507 
-516 TVQSG
+516 
-521 DTLWGIANTHDTT
+521 
-534 VNDLK
+534 
-539 QINDLTSDTIY
+539 
-550 VGQVLKLKQQTNSTS
+550 
-565 NQAPQSTIDTYTV
+565 
-578 QSGDTLWRIAN
+578 R
-589 THDTTVNNLKQI
+589 
-601 NDLTSDTIY
+601 
-610 VGQVLKLK
+610 
-618 QQSTT
+618 STT
-623 QPESSQSSQSNSS
+623 QQESSQPSQSNSS

-683 QANSQASQ
+683 QTNSQASK

-729 QNNHLNSDTIYVGQV
+729 QNNHLSSDTIYVGQV
-744 LSLGQATSTG
+744 LSLGQTASTG

-759 SASAQSSSST
+759 TASTQSSTSD
-769 NGTYT
+769 GTYT
-774 VKAGDTLWSI
+774 VKSGDTLWSI

-813 VSSSKSASA
+813 VSSTKSASA
-822 TSTASATYTVN
+822 TSTASTTYTVK

-861 LIYAGQQLKFR
+861 LIYAGQQLKLR

>member
-1 MKMKKRKGRITSRRE
+1 MKKRKGRITSRRE
-16 LHHLKK
+16 LYHLKK

-67 SSTSKVAQSSSQSST
+67 SSTSKVTQSSSQSST
-82 QSSSVAAGSRVT
+82 SSSVQSSSVAAGLRVT

-106 LNIEKNASS
+106 LNIEKNVSS

-129 SSASSVSNASS
+129 SSASSASVTNASS

-156 SSGASSSSSKSESSS
+156 SSAASSSSSKSESSG
-171 SQASV
+171 SQSSV

-200 KISSYPENVQSFLN
+200 EISSYPENVQSFLN

-304 KNNFPNST
+304 KNNFSNST

-438 QQSNSTSNQAPQ
+438 QQSNSTSNQTPQ
-450 STVDTYTVQSGDTL
+450 STTDTYTVQSGDTL

-507 APQSTADTY
+507 TPQSTTDTY

-521 DTLWGIANTHDTT
+521 DTLWG
-534 VNDLK
+534 
-539 QINDLTSDTIY
+539 
-550 VGQVLKLKQQTNSTS
+550 
-565 NQAPQSTIDTYTV
+565 
-578 QSGDTLWRIAN
+578 IAN

-623 QPESSQSSQSNSS
+623 QQGSSQPSQSNSS

-656 TVSHLKQMNNLTT
+656 TVDHLKQMNNLTT

-683 QANSQASQ
+683 QTNSQPSQ

-729 QNNHLNSDTIYVGQV
+729 QNNHLSSDTIYVGQV
-744 LSLGQATSTG
+744 LSLGQTASTG

-759 SASAQSSSST
+759 TASTQSSTSD
-769 NGTYT
+769 GTYT
-774 VKAGDTLWSI
+774 VKSGDTLWSI

-813 VSSSKSASA
+813 VSSTKSASA
-822 TSTASATYTVN
+822 TSTASTTYTVK

-861 LIYAGQQLKFR
+861 LIYAGQQLKLR

>member
-1 MKMKKRKGRITSRRE
+1 MKKRRDRISSRRE

-22 IQKVKKV
+22 IQKVKKA

-57 VHVDKTNEAS
+57 VHVDKTNETS
-67 SSTSKVAQSSSQSST
+67 SNTSKVAQSSSQSST
-82 QSSSVAAGSRVT
+82 SSSVQSLSVAAGSRIT
-94 REVVYSSSSSSS
+94 QEVVYSSSSSTS
-106 LNIEKNASS
+106 LNVEKNASS
-115 QSENSSQSSSNVKS
+115 QSENSSQNSSSVKG
-129 SSASSVSNASS
+129 SSASSMSNASS
-140 LQNHE
+140 LQHGQS
-145 PNKTVESSSTA
+145 KTAESSSTA
-156 SSGASSSSSKSESSS
+156 NSVTSFSSSKAESSS
-171 SQASV
+171 SQSSV
-176 KPEKQN
+176 KSEKQN

-200 KISSYPENVQSFLN
+200 EISSYPENVQSFLN

-244 GNSALSTQGH
+244 GNSALSTEGH

-293 YDSLTGYAQLI
+293 YDSLTSYAQLI

-320 IAAANLKYG
+320 IAAANLKNG

-377 NQHESQIS
+377 SQHESQIS

-399 AGDSLWGI
+399 AGDSLWEI

-438 QQSNSTSNQAPQ
+438 QQSSSTSNQAPQ
-450 STVDTYTVQSGDTL
+450 STADTYTVQSGDTL

-491 GQVLKLKQQ
+491 GQVLKL
-500 SNSTSNQ
+500 T
-507 APQSTADTY
+507 
-516 TVQSG
+516 
-521 DTLWGIANTHDTT
+521 
-534 VNDLK
+534 
-539 QINDLTSDTIY
+539 
-550 VGQVLKLKQQTNSTS
+550 
-565 NQAPQSTIDTYTV
+565 
-578 QSGDTLWRIAN
+578 
-589 THDTTVNNLKQI
+589 
-601 NDLTSDTIY
+601 
-610 VGQVLKLK
+610 

-623 QPESSQSSQSNSS
+623 QQASSKPSQSNSS

-656 TVSHLKQMNNLTT
+656 TVDHLKQMNNLTT

-683 QANSQASQ
+683 QTSSQPSQ
-691 SNSQTNQSSQNA
+691 SNSQTNQSIQNA

-729 QNNHLNSDTIYVGQV
+729 QDNHLSSDTIYVGQV
-744 LSLGQATSTG
+744 LSLGQTSSTS
-754 SHSQS
+754 SHSQAT
-759 SASAQSSSST
+759 ASAQSSTS

-774 VKAGDTLWSI
+774 VKSGDTLWSI

-808 GQTLN
+808 GQKLN
-813 VSSSKSASA
+813 VSSAKSISA
-822 TSTASATYTVN
+822 TSTASATYTVK
-833 SGDSLWQIASANGT
+833 SGDSLWKIASANGT
-847 TVNQLKALNNLSSD
+847 TVNQLKSLNNLSSD
-861 LIYAGQQLKFR
+861 LIYVGQQLKLR

>member
-1 MKMKKRKGRITSRRE
+1 MKKRKGRITSRRE
-16 LHHLKK
+16 LYHLKK

-82 QSSSVAAGSRVT
+82 SSSVQSSSVAAGLRVT

-129 SSASSVSNASS
+129 SSASSASVTNASS

-156 SSGASSSSSKSESSS
+156 SSVAGSSSSKSESSG
-171 SQASV
+171 SQSSV

-200 KISSYPENVQSFLN
+200 EISSYPENVQSFLN

-349 DYGLTRYDVYTG
+349 DYELTRYDVYTG

-438 QQSNSTSNQAPQ
+438 QQSNSTSNQTPQ
-450 STVDTYTVQSGDTL
+450 STTDTYTVQSGDTL

-507 APQSTADTY
+507 TP
-516 TVQSG
+516 
-521 DTLWGIANTHDTT
+521 
-534 VNDLK
+534 
-539 QINDLTSDTIY
+539 
-550 VGQVLKLKQQTNSTS
+550 
-565 NQAPQSTIDTYTV
+565 
-578 QSGDTLWRIAN
+578 
-589 THDTTVNNLKQI
+589 
-601 NDLTSDTIY
+601 
-610 VGQVLKLK
+610 
-618 QQSTT
+618 QSTT
-623 QPESSQSSQSNSS
+623 QQESSQPSQSNSS

-683 QANSQASQ
+683 QTNSQASQ

-729 QNNHLNSDTIYVGQV
+729 QNNHLSSDTIYVGQV
-744 LSLGQATSTG
+744 LSLGQTASTG

-759 SASAQSSSST
+759 TASTQSSTSD
-769 NGTYT
+769 GTYT
-774 VKAGDTLWSI
+774 VKSGDTLWSI

-813 VSSSKSASA
+813 VSSTKSASA
-822 TSTASATYTVN
+822 TSTASTTYTVK

-861 LIYAGQQLKFR
+861 LIYAGQQLKLR

>member
-1 MKMKKRKGRITSRRE
+1 MKKRKGRITSRRE
-16 LHHLKK
+16 LYHLKK

-82 QSSSVAAGSRVT
+82 SSSVQSSSVAAGLRVT

-129 SSASSVSNASS
+129 SSASSASVTNASS

-156 SSGASSSSSKSESSS
+156 SSVAGSSSSKSESSG
-171 SQASV
+171 SQSSV

-200 KISSYPENVQSFLN
+200 EISSYPENVQSFLN

-438 QQSNSTSNQAPQ
+438 QQSNSTSNQTPQ
-450 STVDTYTVQSGDTL
+450 STTDTYTVQSGDTL

-507 APQSTADTY
+507 TPQSTTDTY

-521 DTLWGIANTHDTT
+521 DTLWG
-534 VNDLK
+534 
-539 QINDLTSDTIY
+539 
-550 VGQVLKLKQQTNSTS
+550 
-565 NQAPQSTIDTYTV
+565 
-578 QSGDTLWRIAN
+578 IAN

-618 QQSTT
+618 QRSTT
-623 QPESSQSSQSNSS
+623 QQESSQPSQSNSS

-683 QANSQASQ
+683 QTNSQASQ

-729 QNNHLNSDTIYVGQV
+729 QNNHLSSDTIYVGQV
-744 LSLGQATSTG
+744 LSLGQTASTG

-759 SASAQSSSST
+759 TASTQSSTSD
-769 NGTYT
+769 GTYT
-774 VKAGDTLWSI
+774 VKSGDTLWSI

-813 VSSSKSASA
+813 VSSTKSASA
-822 TSTASATYTVN
+822 TSTASATYTVK

-861 LIYAGQQLKFR
+861 LIYAGQQLKLR

>member
-16 LHHLKK
+16 LYHLKK

-82 QSSSVAAGSRVT
+82 SSSVQSSSVAAGLRVT

-129 SSASSVSNASS
+129 SSASSASVTNASS

-156 SSGASSSSSKSESSS
+156 SSVAGSSSSKSESSG
-171 SQASV
+171 SQSSV

-200 KISSYPENVQSFLN
+200 EISSYPENVQSFLN

-349 DYGLTRYDVYTG
+349 DYELTRYDVYTG

-450 STVDTYTVQSGDTL
+450 ST
-464 WGIANTHDTTVN
+464 
-476 NLKQINDLTSDTIYV
+476 
-491 GQVLKLKQQ
+491 
-500 SNSTSNQ
+500 
-507 APQSTADTY
+507 ADTY

-521 DTLWGIANTHDTT
+521 DTLWG
-534 VNDLK
+534 
-539 QINDLTSDTIY
+539 
-550 VGQVLKLKQQTNSTS
+550 
-565 NQAPQSTIDTYTV
+565 
-578 QSGDTLWRIAN
+578 IAN

-656 TVSHLKQMNNLTT
+656 TVSHLKQMNNLTI

-683 QANSQASQ
+683 QTNSQASQ

-744 LSLGQATSTG
+744 LSLGQAASTG

-759 SASAQSSSST
+759 NASAPSSST

-813 VSSSKSASA
+813 VSSTKSASA
-822 TSTASATYTVN
+822 TSTASATYTVK

-861 LIYAGQQLKFR
+861 LIYAGQQLKLR

>member
-1 MKMKKRKGRITSRRE
+1 MKKRKGRITSRRE
-16 LHHLKK
+16 LYHLKK

-82 QSSSVAAGSRVT
+82 SSSVQSSSVAAGLRVT

-129 SSASSVSNASS
+129 SSASSASVTNASS

-156 SSGASSSSSKSESSS
+156 SSAASSSSSKSESSG
-171 SQASV
+171 SQSSV

-200 KISSYPENVQSFLN
+200 EISSYPENVQSFLN

-304 KNNFPNST
+304 KNNFPNSI

-438 QQSNSTSNQAPQ
+438 QQSNSTSNQTPQ
-450 STVDTYTVQSGDTL
+450 STTDTYTVQSGDTL

-507 APQSTADTY
+507 TPQSTTDTY

-521 DTLWGIANTHDTT
+521 DTLWG
-534 VNDLK
+534 
-539 QINDLTSDTIY
+539 
-550 VGQVLKLKQQTNSTS
+550 
-565 NQAPQSTIDTYTV
+565 
-578 QSGDTLWRIAN
+578 IAN

-618 QQSTT
+618 QRSTT
-623 QPESSQSSQSNSS
+623 QQESSQPSQSNSS

-683 QANSQASQ
+683 QTNSQASQ

-729 QNNHLNSDTIYVGQV
+729 QNNHLSSDTIYVGQV
-744 LSLGQATSTG
+744 LSLGQTASTG

-759 SASAQSSSST
+759 TASTQSSTSD
-769 NGTYT
+769 GTYT
-774 VKAGDTLWSI
+774 VKSGDTLWSI

-813 VSSSKSASA
+813 VSSTKSASA
-822 TSTASATYTVN
+822 TSTASTTYTVK

-861 LIYAGQQLKFR
+861 LIYAGQQLKLR

>member
-1 MKMKKRKGRITSRRE
+1 MKKRKGRITSRRE
-16 LHHLKK
+16 LYHLKK

-67 SSTSKVAQSSSQSST
+67 SNTSKVAQSSSQSST
-82 QSSSVAAGSRVT
+82 SSSVQSSSVAAGLRVT

-129 SSASSVSNASS
+129 SSASSASVTNASS

-156 SSGASSSSSKSESSS
+156 SSVAGSSSSKSESSG
-171 SQASV
+171 SQSSV

-200 KISSYPENVQSFLN
+200 EISSYPENVQSFLN

-349 DYGLTRYDVYTG
+349 DYELTRYDVYTG

-438 QQSNSTSNQAPQ
+438 QQSNSTSNQTPQ
-450 STVDTYTVQSGDTL
+450 STTDTYTVQSGDTL

-507 APQSTADTY
+507 TPQSTTDTY

-521 DTLWGIANTHDTT
+521 DTLWG
-534 VNDLK
+534 
-539 QINDLTSDTIY
+539 
-550 VGQVLKLKQQTNSTS
+550 
-565 NQAPQSTIDTYTV
+565 
-578 QSGDTLWRIAN
+578 IAN

-618 QQSTT
+618 QRSTT
-623 QPESSQSSQSNSS
+623 QQESSQPSQSNSS

-683 QANSQASQ
+683 QTNSQASQ

-729 QNNHLNSDTIYVGQV
+729 QNNHLSSDTIYVGQV
-744 LSLGQATSTG
+744 LSLGQTASTG

-759 SASAQSSSST
+759 TASTQSSTSD
-769 NGTYT
+769 GTYT
-774 VKAGDTLWSI
+774 VKSGDTLWSI

-813 VSSSKSASA
+813 VSSTKSASA
-822 TSTASATYTVN
+822 TSTASTTYTVK

-861 LIYAGQQLKFR
+861 LIYAGQQLKLR

>member
-16 LHHLKK
+16 LYHLKK
-22 IQKVKKV
+22 IQKVKKA

-57 VHVDKTNEAS
+57 VHVDKTTETS
-67 SSTSKVAQSSSQSST
+67 SSTSKVAQSSSQSATSSSV

-106 LNIEKNASS
+106 LDVEKNASS
-115 QSENSSQSSSNVKS
+115 QSESSSQSSSNVKS

-200 KISSYPENVQSFLN
+200 EISSYPENVQSFLN

-476 NLKQINDLTSDTIYV
+476 D
-491 GQVLKLKQQ
+491 
-500 SNSTSNQ
+500 
-507 APQSTADTY
+507 
-516 TVQSG
+516 
-521 DTLWGIANTHDTT
+521 
-534 VNDLK
+534 
-539 QINDLTSDTIY
+539 
-550 VGQVLKLKQQTNSTS
+550 
-565 NQAPQSTIDTYTV
+565 
-578 QSGDTLWRIAN
+578 
-589 THDTTVNNLKQI
+589 LKQI

-623 QPESSQSSQSNSS
+623 QQESSQPSQSNSS

-744 LSLGQATSTG
+744 LSLGQATLTG

-822 TSTASATYTVN
+822 TSTASATYTVK

-861 LIYAGQQLKFR
+861 LIYAGQQLKLR

>member
-16 LHHLKK
+16 LYHLKK
-22 IQKVKKV
+22 IQKVKKA

-43 LLMGNKDKVQADTT
+43 LLMGNKNKVQADTT
-57 VHVDKTNEAS
+57 VHVDKTNETS
-67 SSTSKVAQSSSQSST
+67 SSTSKVAQSSSQSATSSSV

-106 LNIEKNASS
+106 LNIAKNASS
-115 QSENSSQSSSNVKS
+115 QSESSGQSSSNVKS

-145 PNKTVESSSTA
+145 PGKTVESSSTA
-156 SSGASSSSSKSESSS
+156 SSVASSSSSKSESSS
-171 SQASV
+171 SQSSV

-200 KISSYPENVQSFLN
+200 EISSYPENVQSFLN

-244 GNSALSTQGH
+244 GNSALSTEGH

-320 IAAANLKYG
+320 IAAANLKNG

-450 STVDTYTVQSGDTL
+450 STADTYTVQSGDTL

-500 SNSTSNQ
+500 S
-507 APQSTADTY
+507 
-516 TVQSG
+516 
-521 DTLWGIANTHDTT
+521 
-534 VNDLK
+534 
-539 QINDLTSDTIY
+539 
-550 VGQVLKLKQQTNSTS
+550 
-565 NQAPQSTIDTYTV
+565 
-578 QSGDTLWRIAN
+578 
-589 THDTTVNNLKQI
+589 
-601 NDLTSDTIY
+601 
-610 VGQVLKLK
+610 
-618 QQSTT
+618 TT
-623 QPESSQSSQSNSS
+623 QQGSSQPSQSNSS

-656 TVSHLKQMNNLTT
+656 TVDHLKQMNNLTT

-683 QANSQASQ
+683 QTNSQPSQ
-691 SNSQTNQSSQNA
+691 SNSQTNQSSQNT

-744 LSLGQATSTG
+744 LSLGQATSTS

-759 SASAQSSSST
+759 SASAQSSSPT
-769 NGTYT
+769 NGTYM

-813 VSSSKSASA
+813 VSSAKSAST
-822 TSTASATYTVN
+822 TSTASAMYTVK
-833 SGDSLWQIASANGT
+833 SGDSLWKIASANGT

-861 LIYAGQQLKFR
+861 LIYAGQQLKLR

>member
-1 MKMKKRKGRITSRRE
+1 MKKRKGRIKSRRE

-22 IQKVKKV
+22 IQKVKKA

-57 VHVDKTNEAS
+57 VHVDKTNETS

-82 QSSSVAAGSRVT
+82 SSSVQSSSVAAGSRVT
-94 REVVYSSSSSSS
+94 REVVYSSSSS

-115 QSENSSQSSSNVKS
+115 QSESSSQSSSNVKS
-129 SSASSVSNASS
+129 SSASSVSDASS
-140 LQNHE
+140 LQSHE
-145 PNKTVESSSTA
+145 PSKTVESLSTA
-156 SSGASSSSSKSESSS
+156 SSVASSSSSKSESSG
-171 SQASV
+171 SQSSV

-200 KISSYPENVQSFLN
+200 EISSYPENVQSFLN

-349 DYGLTRYDVYTG
+349 DYELTRYDVYTG

-438 QQSNSTSNQAPQ
+438 QQSNSTSNQTPQ
-450 STVDTYTVQSGDTL
+450 STTDTYTVQSGDTL

-507 APQSTADTY
+507 TPQSTTDTY

-521 DTLWGIANTHDTT
+521 DTLWG
-534 VNDLK
+534 
-539 QINDLTSDTIY
+539 
-550 VGQVLKLKQQTNSTS
+550 
-565 NQAPQSTIDTYTV
+565 
-578 QSGDTLWRIAN
+578 IAN

-618 QQSTT
+618 QRSTT
-623 QPESSQSSQSNSS
+623 QQESSQPSQSNSS

-683 QANSQASQ
+683 QTNSQASQ

-744 LSLGQATSTG
+744 LSLGQTASTG

-759 SASAQSSSST
+759 TASTQSSTS

-774 VKAGDTLWSI
+774 VKSGDTLWSI

-813 VSSSKSASA
+813 VSSTKSASA
-822 TSTASATYTVN
+822 TSTASATYTVK

-861 LIYAGQQLKFR
+861 LIYAGQQLKLR

>member
-16 LHHLKK
+16 LYHLKK

-82 QSSSVAAGSRVT
+82 SSSVQSSSVAAGLRVT

-129 SSASSVSNASS
+129 SSASSASVTNASS

-156 SSGASSSSSKSESSS
+156 SSVAGSSSSKSESSG
-171 SQASV
+171 SQSSV

-200 KISSYPENVQSFLN
+200 EISSYPENVQSFLN

-349 DYGLTRYDVYTG
+349 DYELTRYDVYTG

-438 QQSNSTSNQAPQ
+438 QQSNSTSNQTPQ
-450 STVDTYTVQSGDTL
+450 STTDTYTVQSGDTLWGIANTHDTTVNNLKQINDLTSDTIYVGQVLKFKQQSNSTSNQTPQSTTDTYTVQSGDTL

-491 GQVLKLKQQ
+491 GQVLKLKQ
-500 SNSTSNQ
+500 
-507 APQSTADTY
+507 
-516 TVQSG
+516 
-521 DTLWGIANTHDTT
+521 
-534 VNDLK
+534 
-539 QINDLTSDTIY
+539 
-550 VGQVLKLKQQTNSTS
+550 
-565 NQAPQSTIDTYTV
+565 
-578 QSGDTLWRIAN
+578 R
-589 THDTTVNNLKQI
+589 
-601 NDLTSDTIY
+601 
-610 VGQVLKLK
+610 
-618 QQSTT
+618 STT
-623 QPESSQSSQSNSS
+623 QQESSQPSQSNSS

-683 QANSQASQ
+683 QTNSQASQ

-729 QNNHLNSDTIYVGQV
+729 QNNHLSSDTIYVGQV
-744 LSLGQATSTG
+744 LSLGQTASTG

-759 SASAQSSSST
+759 TASTQSSTSD
-769 NGTYT
+769 GTYT
-774 VKAGDTLWSI
+774 VKSGDTLWSI

-813 VSSSKSASA
+813 VSSTKSASA
-822 TSTASATYTVN
+822 TSTASTTYTVK

-861 LIYAGQQLKFR
+861 LIYAGQQLKLR

>member
-1 MKMKKRKGRITSRRE
+1 MKKRKDRITSRRE

-22 IQKVKKV
+22 IQKVKKA

-43 LLMGNKDKVQADTT
+43 LLMGNKNKVQADTT
-57 VHVDKTNEAS
+57 VHVNKTNETS
-67 SSTSKVAQSSSQSST
+67 SSTSKVTQSSSQSATSSSV

-94 REVVYSSSSSSS
+94 QEVVYSSSSSSN
-106 LNIEKNASS
+106 LNVEKNTSS
-115 QSENSSQSSSNVKS
+115 QNESSSQSSSNIKS
-129 SSASSVSNASS
+129 SSTSSVADSSS
-140 LQNHE
+140 LQTHE
-145 PNKTVESSSTA
+145 QNKMVEGSST
-156 SSGASSSSSKSESSS
+156 ASSSSSKSESSS
-171 SQASV
+171 SQSSV

-200 KISSYPENVQSFLN
+200 EISSYPGNVQSFLN

-450 STVDTYTVQSGDTL
+450 TTADTYTVQSGDTL

-539 QINDLTSDTIY
+539 QIN
-550 VGQVLKLKQQTNSTS
+550 N
-565 NQAPQSTIDTYTV
+565 
-578 QSGDTLWRIAN
+578 
-589 THDTTVNNLKQI
+589 
-601 NDLTSDTIY
+601 LTSDTIY

-623 QPESSQSSQSNSS
+623 QQESSQPSQSNSS

-744 LSLGQATSTG
+744 LSLGQAASTG

-798 NDLSNDTIYV
+798 NDLSNDTIYI

-813 VSSSKSASA
+813 VSSTKSASA
-822 TSTASATYTVN
+822 TSTASATYTVK

-861 LIYAGQQLKFR
+861 LIYAGQQLKLR

>member
-1 MKMKKRKGRITSRRE
+1 MKKRKGRITSRRE
-16 LHHLKK
+16 LYHLKK

-82 QSSSVAAGSRVT
+82 SSSVQSSSVAAGLRVT

-129 SSASSVSNASS
+129 SSASSASVTNASS

-145 PNKTVESSSTA
+145 PNKTVESSSIA
-156 SSGASSSSSKSESSS
+156 SSVAGSSSSKSESSG
-171 SQASV
+171 SQSSV

-200 KISSYPENVQSFLN
+200 EISSYPENVQSFLN

-349 DYGLTRYDVYTG
+349 DYELTRYDVYTG

-438 QQSNSTSNQAPQ
+438 QQSNSTSNQTPQ
-450 STVDTYTVQSGDTL
+450 STTDTYTVQSGDTL

-507 APQSTADTY
+507 TPQSTTDTY

-521 DTLWGIANTHDTT
+521 DTLWG
-534 VNDLK
+534 
-539 QINDLTSDTIY
+539 
-550 VGQVLKLKQQTNSTS
+550 
-565 NQAPQSTIDTYTV
+565 
-578 QSGDTLWRIAN
+578 IAN

-623 QPESSQSSQSNSS
+623 QQESSQPSQSNSS

-674 GQQLRIKEG
+674 GQQLRIKEE
-683 QANSQASQ
+683 QTNSQASQ

-729 QNNHLNSDTIYVGQV
+729 QNNHLSSDTIYVGQV
-744 LSLGQATSTG
+744 LSLGQTASTG

-759 SASAQSSSST
+759 TASTQSSTSD
-769 NGTYT
+769 GTYT
-774 VKAGDTLWSI
+774 VKSGDTLWSI

-813 VSSSKSASA
+813 VSSTKSASA
-822 TSTASATYTVN
+822 TSTASTTYTVK

-861 LIYAGQQLKFR
+861 LIYAGQQLKLR

>member
-1 MKMKKRKGRITSRRE
+1 MKMKKRKSRITSRRE

-82 QSSSVAAGSRVT
+82 SSSVQSSSVAAGLRVT

-129 SSASSVSNASS
+129 SSASSASVTNASS

-156 SSGASSSSSKSESSS
+156 SSVAGSSSSKSESSG
-171 SQASV
+171 SQSSV

-200 KISSYPENVQSFLN
+200 EISSYPENVQSFLN

-349 DYGLTRYDVYTG
+349 DYELTRYDVYTG

-438 QQSNSTSNQAPQ
+438 QQSNSTSNQTPQ
-450 STVDTYTVQSGDTL
+450 STTDTYTVQSGDTL

-507 APQSTADTY
+507 TPQSTTDTY

-521 DTLWGIANTHDTT
+521 DTLWG
-534 VNDLK
+534 
-539 QINDLTSDTIY
+539 
-550 VGQVLKLKQQTNSTS
+550 
-565 NQAPQSTIDTYTV
+565 
-578 QSGDTLWRIAN
+578 IAN

-618 QQSTT
+618 QRSTT
-623 QPESSQSSQSNSS
+623 QQESSQPSQSNSS

-683 QANSQASQ
+683 QTNSQASQ

-729 QNNHLNSDTIYVGQV
+729 QNNHLSSDTIYVGQV
-744 LSLGQATSTG
+744 LSLGQTASTG

-759 SASAQSSSST
+759 TASTQSSTSD
-769 NGTYT
+769 GTYT
-774 VKAGDTLWSI
+774 VKSGDTLWSI

-813 VSSSKSASA
+813 VSSTKSASA
-822 TSTASATYTVN
+822 TSTASTMYTVK

-861 LIYAGQQLKFR
+861 LIYAGQQLKLR

>member
-16 LHHLKK
+16 LYHLKK
-22 IQKVKKV
+22 IQKVKKA

-43 LLMGNKDKVQADTT
+43 LLMGNRDKVQADTT
-57 VHVDKTNEAS
+57 VHVDKTNETS
-67 SSTSKVAQSSSQSST
+67 SSTSKVAQSSSQSATSSSV

-106 LNIEKNASS
+106 LNIAKNASS
-115 QSENSSQSSSNVKS
+115 QSESSGQSSSNVKN

-145 PNKTVESSSTA
+145 PGKTAESSSTA
-156 SSGASSSSSKSESSS
+156 SSVASSSSSKSESSS
-171 SQASV
+171 SQSSV

-200 KISSYPENVQSFLN
+200 EISSYPENVQSFLN

-244 GNSALSTQGH
+244 GNSALSTEGH

-320 IAAANLKYG
+320 IAAANLKNG

-450 STVDTYTVQSGDTL
+450 STADTYTVQSGDTL
-464 WGIANTHDTTVN
+464 WEIANTHDTTVN

-491 GQVLKLKQQ
+491 GQVLKL
-500 SNSTSNQ
+500 T
-507 APQSTADTY
+507 
-516 TVQSG
+516 
-521 DTLWGIANTHDTT
+521 
-534 VNDLK
+534 
-539 QINDLTSDTIY
+539 
-550 VGQVLKLKQQTNSTS
+550 
-565 NQAPQSTIDTYTV
+565 
-578 QSGDTLWRIAN
+578 
-589 THDTTVNNLKQI
+589 
-601 NDLTSDTIY
+601 
-610 VGQVLKLK
+610 

-623 QPESSQSSQSNSS
+623 QQASSKPSQSNSS

-656 TVSHLKQMNNLTT
+656 TVDHLKQMNNLTT

-683 QANSQASQ
+683 QTSSQPSQ
-691 SNSQTNQSSQNA
+691 SNSQTNQSIQNA

-744 LSLGQATSTG
+744 LSLGQATSTS

-759 SASAQSSSST
+759 SASAQSSSPT
-769 NGTYT
+769 NGTYM

-813 VSSSKSASA
+813 VSSAKSAST
-822 TSTASATYTVN
+822 TSTASATYTVK
-833 SGDSLWQIASANGT
+833 SGDSLWKIASANGT
-847 TVNQLKALNNLSSD
+847 TVNQLKSLNNLSSD
-861 LIYAGQQLKFR
+861 LIYAGQQLKLR

>member
-1 MKMKKRKGRITSRRE
+1 MKKRKGRITSRRE

-82 QSSSVAAGSRVT
+82 LSSVQSSSVAAGLRVT

-129 SSASSVSNASS
+129 SSASSASVTNASS

-156 SSGASSSSSKSESSS
+156 SSVASSSSSKSESSG
-171 SQASV
+171 SQSSV

-200 KISSYPENVQSFLN
+200 EISSYPENVQSFLN

-349 DYGLTRYDVYTG
+349 DYELTRYDVYTG

-438 QQSNSTSNQAPQ
+438 QQSNSTSNQTPQ
-450 STVDTYTVQSGDTL
+450 LTTDTYTVQSGDTL

-507 APQSTADTY
+507 TPQSTTDTY

-521 DTLWGIANTHDTT
+521 DTLWG
-534 VNDLK
+534 
-539 QINDLTSDTIY
+539 
-550 VGQVLKLKQQTNSTS
+550 
-565 NQAPQSTIDTYTV
+565 
-578 QSGDTLWRIAN
+578 IAN

-618 QQSTT
+618 QRSTT
-623 QPESSQSSQSNSS
+623 QQESSQPSQSNSS

-674 GQQLRIKEG
+674 DQQLRIKEE
-683 QANSQASQ
+683 QTNSQASQ

-729 QNNHLNSDTIYVGQV
+729 QNNHLSSDTIYVGQV
-744 LSLGQATSTG
+744 LSLGQTASTG

-759 SASAQSSSST
+759 TASTQSPTS

-774 VKAGDTLWSI
+774 VKSGDTLWSI

-813 VSSSKSASA
+813 VSSTKSASA
-822 TSTASATYTVN
+822 TSTASATYTVK

-861 LIYAGQQLKFR
+861 LIYAGQQLKLR

>member
-1 MKMKKRKGRITSRRE
+1 MKKRRDRISSRRE

-22 IQKVKKV
+22 IQKVKKA

-43 LLMGNKDKVQADTT
+43 LLMGNKNKVQADTT
-57 VHVDKTNEAS
+57 VHVDKTSETSLN
-67 SSTSKVAQSSSQSST
+67 TSKVAQSSSQSST
-82 QSSSVAAGSRVT
+82 SSSVRSSSVAAGSQIT
-94 REVVYSSSSSSS
+94 REVVYSSSSSTG
-106 LNIEKNASS
+106 LNVEKNASS
-115 QSENSSQSSSNVKS
+115 QSESSSQSSLNVKN
-129 SSASSVSNASS
+129 SSASSMSNASS
-140 LQNHE
+140 LQQGQS
-145 PNKTVESSSTA
+145 KTAESSSTA
-156 SSGASSSSSKSESSS
+156 SSVESFSSSKVESSN
-171 SQASV
+171 SQTSV
-176 KPEKQN
+176 KSEKQN
-182 LAVQTGPSE
+182 LAVQTGTSE

-200 KISSYPENVQSFLN
+200 EISSYPENVQSFLN

-266 YVTMPTQEYYGGQW
+266 YITMPTQEYYGGQW

-293 YDSLTGYAQLI
+293 YDSLTSYAQLI

-320 IAAANLKYG
+320 IAAANLKNG

-349 DYGLTRYDVYTG
+349 DYGLTRYDVYMG

-377 NQHESQIS
+377 SQHESQIS

-438 QQSNSTSNQAPQ
+438 QQSASSSNQTSA
-450 STVDTYTVQSGDTL
+450 SAADTYTVQSGDTL

-491 GQVLKLKQQ
+491 GQVLKL
-500 SNSTSNQ
+500 T
-507 APQSTADTY
+507 
-516 TVQSG
+516 
-521 DTLWGIANTHDTT
+521 
-534 VNDLK
+534 
-539 QINDLTSDTIY
+539 
-550 VGQVLKLKQQTNSTS
+550 
-565 NQAPQSTIDTYTV
+565 
-578 QSGDTLWRIAN
+578 
-589 THDTTVNNLKQI
+589 
-601 NDLTSDTIY
+601 
-610 VGQVLKLK
+610 

-623 QPESSQSSQSNSS
+623 QQASSKPSQSNSS

-656 TVSHLKQMNNLTT
+656 TVDHLKQMNNLTT

-683 QANSQASQ
+683 QINSQPSQ
-691 SNSQTNQSSQNA
+691 SNSQANQSNQNV

-716 IANDHDTTVNALK
+716 IANDHDTTVSALK
-729 QNNHLNSDTIYVGQV
+729 QNNHLSSDTIYVGQV
-744 LSLGQATSTG
+744 LSLGQASSTS

-759 SASAQSSSST
+759 TASTQLST
-769 NGTYT
+769 SDGTYT
-774 VKAGDTLWSI
+774 VKSGDTLWSI

-808 GQTLN
+808 GQTLK
-813 VSSSKSASA
+813 VSSAKL
-822 TSTASATYTVN
+822 TSTTSTVSATYTVK
-833 SGDSLWQIASANGT
+833 SGDSLWKIASANGT
-847 TVNQLKALNNLSSD
+847 TVNQLKSLNNLSSD
-861 LIYAGQQLKFR
+861 LIYAGQQLKLR

>member
-1 MKMKKRKGRITSRRE
+1 MKKRKGRITSRRE
-16 LHHLKK
+16 LYHLKK

-43 LLMGNKDKVQADTT
+43 LLMENKDKVQADTT

-82 QSSSVAAGSRVT
+82 SSSVQSSSVAAGLRVT

-129 SSASSVSNASS
+129 SSASSASVTNASS

-156 SSGASSSSSKSESSS
+156 SSVAGSSSSKSESSG
-171 SQASV
+171 SQSSV

-200 KISSYPENVQSFLN
+200 EISSYPENVQSFLN

-266 YVTMPTQEYYGGQW
+266 YVTMPTQEYYGSQW

-349 DYGLTRYDVYTG
+349 DYELTRYDVYTG

-438 QQSNSTSNQAPQ
+438 QQSNSTSNQTPQ
-450 STVDTYTVQSGDTL
+450 STTDTYTVQSGDTL

-507 APQSTADTY
+507 TPQSTTDTY

-521 DTLWGIANTHDTT
+521 DTLWG
-534 VNDLK
+534 
-539 QINDLTSDTIY
+539 
-550 VGQVLKLKQQTNSTS
+550 
-565 NQAPQSTIDTYTV
+565 
-578 QSGDTLWRIAN
+578 IAN

-618 QQSTT
+618 QRSTT
-623 QPESSQSSQSNSS
+623 QQESSQPSQSNSS

-683 QANSQASQ
+683 QTNSQASQ

-729 QNNHLNSDTIYVGQV
+729 QNNHLSSDTIYVGQV
-744 LSLGQATSTG
+744 LSLGQTASTG

-759 SASAQSSSST
+759 TASTQSSTSD
-769 NGTYT
+769 GTYT
-774 VKAGDTLWSI
+774 VKSGDTLWSI

-813 VSSSKSASA
+813 VSSTKSASA
-822 TSTASATYTVN
+822 TSTASTTYTVK

-861 LIYAGQQLKFR
+861 LIYAGQQLKLR